1 MNRKPK
7 KTNFLIFCC
16 FSVVTSISVVRE
28 DDPEDMK
35 EKYQKEYEQYSVDN
49 VVATATD
56 PKFKLYLYNEQGELV
71 QENLSIHDIQHL
83 LLHQTKKKFH
93 RDSDNESDDEPDKSS
108 GVSGIQEFGN
118 SLQDLYQISDRN
130 KPLKDLYKPSGI
142 QKPDENEEDE
152 SILDLTP
159 LGTPIVQRTKT
170 QKKPDPL
177 MDDPDLMKPLR
188 RKTPLKDLYKPIEI
202 KNKDDPLKDLYEL
215 DKNEDVFDP
224 SFFAPM
230 R

>member
-1 MNRKPK
+1 M
-7 KTNFLIFCC
+7 
-16 FSVVTSISVVRE
+16 TSISVVRE

-118 SLQDLYQISDRN
+118 SLQDLYQIAFAQHTCKMSIN
-130 KPLKDLYKPSGI
+130 VPCDLYNVLYFSLPNLLNQLNQSR
-142 QKPDENEEDE
+142 
-152 SILDLTP
+152 STHHCFIL
-159 LGTPIVQRTKT
+159 
-170 QKKPDPL
+170 
-177 MDDPDLMKPLR
+177 
-188 RKTPLKDLYKPIEI
+188 LKRL
-202 KNKDDPLKDLYEL
+202 
-215 DKNEDVFDP
+215 
-224 SFFAPM
+224 
-230 R
+230 